1 MSKGC
6 THDLSYTLKADD
18 ERNLT
23 AIVDQLST
31 VIVSGSLR
39 EMDSKVTDAIRK
51 HFKVYAKDHDALMK
65 GVIPLKFED
74 DGIGTLGNRELKVDC
89 F

>member
-51 HFKVYAKDHDALMK
+51 HFKVYAKDHESLMNGK
-65 GVIPLKFED
+65 IPLKFED

-89 F
+89 L